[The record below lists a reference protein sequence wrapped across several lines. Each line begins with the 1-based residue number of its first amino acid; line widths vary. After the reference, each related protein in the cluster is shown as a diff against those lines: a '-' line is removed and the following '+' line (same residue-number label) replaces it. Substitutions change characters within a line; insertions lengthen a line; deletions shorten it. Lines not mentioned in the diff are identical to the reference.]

1 MTKKPSSI
9 APKFI
14 LVIFI
19 LGLFVIGY
27 GAKTTEEITT
37 IWTFAG
43 IILLA
48 ISLVSLFFY
57 EGLGTYY
64 KTSYGIATV
73 SSALSDAF
81 KELDEQK
88 EHAKRKKF
96 SSSSEA
102 GAQPAQATS
111 PTSTYTPPW
120 IKKAKETGSPA
131 PTASPVQGTPSS
143 TGVVQD
149 VPKTGIGAPRPIKTG
164 KLISLELPED
174 AAEKKKKESEEAH
187 KLRKYYKEYRRKE
200 TETEE
205 EAGARPEAA
214 APPPTPFQEEKEVP
228 EEEPEAEKELPAEE
242 PEGEVPPIKET
253 KKPPWED
260 VEEKKEKE
268 KKGIQVLSEDE
279 LEDDVSYREIIE
291 RNF

>member
-1 MTKKPSSI
+1 MTKKHSSI
-9 APKFI
+9 VPKLI

-19 LGLFVIGY
+19 LGLLVIGY

-37 IWTFAG
+37 IWTFVG

-88 EHAKRKKF
+88 KHARKKEL
-96 SSSSEA
+96 SSQSEA
-102 GAQPAQATS
+102 GTQPAQAAS

-120 IKKAKETGSPA
+120 IQKGKEEDSPA
-131 PTASPVQGTPSS
+131 PSASPAQGMPSS
-143 TGVVQD
+143 TGIVQD
-149 VPKTGIGAPRPIKTG
+149 IPKTGLGAPKPVKTG
-164 KLISLELPED
+164 KPIYLESPED
-174 AAEKKKKESEEAH
+174 AIEKTKKESEEAR
-187 KLRKYYKEYRRKE
+187 KLRKYFKEYRRE
-200 TETEE
+200 EMEAEE
-205 EAGARPEAA
+205 EAGVPPEAA
-214 APPPTPFQEEKEVP
+214 APPPTPFQKEKETP

-242 PEGEVPPIKET
+242 PEGELPAIKET
-253 KKPPWED
+253 KELPEED
-260 VEEKKEKE
+260 VEEEKE

-279 LEDDVSYREIIE
+279 LEDDASYQDIIE